1 MIHCSKEKLLEQT
14 EELGLE
20 RPSSSTIDS
29 YVPTFVYADIA
40 RSHEPDLGNHY
51 ANVEDSIEPPPDIVY
66 AEILPSQDPPNN
78 DRTDDISVIY
88 AELLRKYNEV
98 PTVTPPDDL
107 YAKVKKRE
115 TLYPP

>member
-1 MIHCSKEKLLEQT
+1 
-14 EELGLE
+14 LGLE

-40 RSHEPDLGNHY
+40 RSQQTDLGNHY
-51 ANVEDSIEPPPDIVY
+51 TDGPSTTTPDSVEPSQPDVIY
-66 AEILPSQDPPNN
+66 ADILPSQDPPNN
-78 DRTDDISVIY
+78 DHTDDISVIY
-88 AELLRKYNEV
+88 SELLRRYNEV

>member
-1 MIHCSKEKLLEQT
+1 MEQT
-14 EELGLE
+14 EELPLGS
-20 RPSSSTIDS
+20 PSSATID

-40 RSHEPDLGNHY
+40 RSQEPDLVNHY
-51 ANVEDSIEPPPDIVY
+51 ANVPSTTTPDSIEPQPEIVY

-88 AELLRKYNEV
+88 SELFRKYAEV